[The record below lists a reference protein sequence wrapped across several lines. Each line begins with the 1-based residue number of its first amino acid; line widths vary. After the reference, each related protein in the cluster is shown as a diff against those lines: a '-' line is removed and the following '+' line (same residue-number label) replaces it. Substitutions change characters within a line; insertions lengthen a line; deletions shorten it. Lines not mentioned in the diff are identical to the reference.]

1 MLYNLSFLCNFVHNE
16 FQYSINMKNIERIL
30 CASALLLLPL
40 GSIAQEWPELTQTA
54 KPAARWWW
62 LGSAVDE
69 NNLSY
74 NMEEYAHAGLGELEI
89 TPIYGVQNNEEN
101 ELSFLTPEWM
111 KALEYTI
118 NKGKEVGMRID
129 MSTGTGWPFGGPE
142 TSIEDAATKAI
153 FEQYTIEGGKAV
165 ELPIAVSNK
174 KDASTSTLHK
184 VMAYQGNKHIDVTKK
199 CDEKGVLRWQAP
211 EGEWQVIALFVGKTR
226 QAVKRAAPGGEGYV
240 RACYAA
246 SMKNLAEALTRLGHF
261 LDRLKEEQGKE

>member
-1 MLYNLSFLCNFVHNE
+1 
-16 FQYSINMKNIERIL
+16 MKNIERIL

-153 FEQYTIEGGKAV
+153 FEQYNIEGGKAV
-165 ELPIAVSNK
+165 E
-174 KDASTSTLHK
+174 
-184 VMAYQGNKHIDVTKK
+184 
-199 CDEKGVLRWQAP
+199 VL
-211 EGEWQVIALFVGKTR
+211 
-226 QAVKRAAPGGEGYV
+226 
-240 RACYAA
+240 
-246 SMKNLAEALTRLGHF
+246 
-261 LDRLKEEQGKE
+261 